1 MGPVVHVKMEGR
13 MGWGKAI
20 KSRVKAERKK
30 KKEQRRQHT
39 PKQIKASRDTG
50 RGNKGR
56 DRKICRVNRK
66 RKKEKEN

>member
-1 MGPVVHVKMEGR
+1 MVHGKMEGR

-20 KSRVKAERKK
+20 KSSVKAERKK
-30 KKEQRRQHT
+30 RERQEQRKHHT
-39 PKQIKASRDTG
+39 QKQREASRDTG

>member
-1 MGPVVHVKMEGR
+1 

-20 KSRVKAERKK
+20 KSSVKAERGRK
-30 KKEQRRQHT
+30 KKEQRRHHA
-39 PKQIKASRDTG
+39 PKQREASRDTG

-56 DRKICRVNRK
+56 DRKICRVSGK

>member
-1 MGPVVHVKMEGR
+1 M
-13 MGWGKAI
+13 
-20 KSRVKAERKK
+20 SRLKEKKIERQD
-30 KKEQRRQHT
+30 QRKHHT
-39 PKQIKASRDTG
+39 QKQREASRDTG